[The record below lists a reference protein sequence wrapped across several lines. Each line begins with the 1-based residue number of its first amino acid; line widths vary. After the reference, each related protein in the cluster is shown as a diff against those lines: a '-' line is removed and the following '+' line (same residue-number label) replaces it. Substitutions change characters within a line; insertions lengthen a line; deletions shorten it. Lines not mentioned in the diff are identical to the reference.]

1 MYDSLN
7 SAIYNLRKRG
17 FRLNFFHDKLNFIAS
32 SDLGI
37 KIPFQDFK
45 IVETYLFPSLREDG
59 SQSIL
64 YAIRTKSGLSGILF
78 DYKDHFQEQLKF
90 YLKQSFQPELNE
102 EQNLQYQY

>member
-17 FRLNFFHDKLNFIAS
+17 FRLNFFHDKFNYIAS
-32 SDLGI
+32 SDFGI

-45 IVETYLFPSLREDG
+45 IVETYLFPSLHEEG
-59 SQSIL
+59 TQSIL

-78 DYKDHFQEQLKF
+78 DYKDHFQKQLKSYQSNAFELEPIEQLNVQHH
-90 YLKQSFQPELNE
+90 Y
-102 EQNLQYQY
+102 